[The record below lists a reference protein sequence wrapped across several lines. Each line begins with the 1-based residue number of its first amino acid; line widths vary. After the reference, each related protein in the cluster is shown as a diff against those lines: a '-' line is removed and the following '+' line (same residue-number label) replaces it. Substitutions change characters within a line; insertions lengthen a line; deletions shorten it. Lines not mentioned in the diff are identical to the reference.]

1 MKSIAFLPA
10 IFLLIFSLNSC
21 CTGCLKG
28 KKYEATCGT
37 PDETY
42 EEQVTTWVEEEV
54 MGAKGPYIVRTPVV
68 TTETKKVDCVT
79 CGSFYCA
86 DPGCCDTVSREV
98 LKRATVQG
106 GTGEPHLG
114 LIPTM
119 KTLAP

>member
-1 MKSIAFLPA
+1 MKSLVFLTAAIAMML
-10 IFLLIFSLNSC
+10 SLNSC

-28 KKYEATCGT
+28 DKFEASC
-37 PDETY
+37 PEKETY

-54 MGAKGPYIVRTPVV
+54 FDGKGTTIVRTPTVSTV
-68 TTETKKVDCVT
+68 TKPIDCTT

-86 DPGCCDTVSREV
+86 DPGCCDTVGREV

-106 GTGEPHLG
+106 GTGEPHMG

-119 KTLAP
+119 KVLAP